1 MDDKKKSMFKSSS
14 DIFNFTSEVRRLER
28 NIGDFTRKLEQE
40 RRASIL
46 LDKEIEEMTSALN
59 EKKTGYSTVKTNQKK
74 VNRDH
79 ISELEE
85 QLELVMRQLSNI
97 RASNQKLRDKIDTL
111 RKEKNLCSQDN
122 KRIESEIS
130 ETKIKVQ
137 EVNSDAIK
145 FQKSLDQQNTKLL
158 SISKSQEADNG
169 VYSTRMS
176 NLQSQILLDRKEG
189 SRFLKDF
196 TVKFAK
202 PIADASELFQL
213 TKNSVKNWKERCQST
228 ILEMNKYQDFIKEL
242 NNGLQ
247 VMQKHSGKS
256 TYQEIV
262 DEYIN
267 SFEENIRLSN
277 HVYELGEEIIHVND
291 EIVANEQQIS
301 MLNDTKETDYCNKES
316 ILKEKTKTLEE
327 LRARNIEIKSN
338 TSEVKK
344 NLQDL
349 MKPLLEI
356 QNAFKKTNLP
366 LKLNKNKLEFEEN
379 KEPDLEVD
387 EMKFLLKQLDEYI
400 DQVILMKSG
409 NWSENYL
416 KTEGFGGKKNRYDL
430 DFDGLVPSDEHE
442 ILTNE
447 EMKERAKELISKYE
461 ASH

>member
-1 MDDKKKSMFKSSS
+1 MDEKKKSMYKSASDVFK
-14 DIFNFTSEVRRLER
+14 FTSEVRRLER

-40 RRASIL
+40 RRASVL
-46 LDKEIEEMTSALN
+46 LDKEIEEMTLALN
-59 EKKTGYSTVKTNQKK
+59 DKKSGYTTIKANQKK

-85 QLELVMRQLSNI
+85 QLEIAIRQLSNI
-97 RASNQKLRDKIDTL
+97 KATNQKIRQKIDSL

-130 ETKIKVQ
+130 ETKLKVQ
-137 EVNSDAIK
+137 EVNSDVIK
-145 FQKSLDQQNTKLL
+145 FQKSVDQQNTKLL
-158 SISKSQEADNG
+158 SITKSQEADNG

-176 NLQSQILLDRKEG
+176 NLQSQILLDKKEG
-189 SRFLKDF
+189 SRFIKDF

-213 TKNSVKNWKERCQST
+213 TKNSVKNWKERCHST
-228 ILEMNKYQDFIKEL
+228 MQEMNKYQDFIKEL

-247 VMQKHSGKS
+247 VMQKHSGKE

-277 HVYELGEEIIHVND
+277 HAYEIGEEIIYVSD
-291 EIVANEQQIS
+291 EITANEQQIN
-301 MLNDTKETDYCNKES
+301 MLNTTKESDNS
-316 ILKEKTKTLEE
+316 SKEKILSERIQILEE
-327 LRARNIEIKSN
+327 LKTKNAEVKNS
-338 TSEVKK
+338 TSDIKK
-344 NLQDL
+344 NLAHL
-349 MKPLLEI
+349 MKPLMEVKS
-356 QNAFKKTNLP
+356 AFKKTSLA
-366 LKLNKNKLEFEEN
+366 LKLNKAKLEQEGEEI
-379 KEPDLEVD
+379 DFDVD

-400 DQVILMKSG
+400 DQVILMKSEI
-409 NWSENYL
+409 WTENFI
-416 KTEGFGGKKNRYDL
+416 KNEGLANKKGKYEI
-430 DFDGLVPSDEHE
+430 DFDGLVPSDEHD

-447 EMKERAKELISKYE
+447 EMKERVKEMVSKYD

>member
-85 QLELVMRQLSNI
+85 QLELIMRQLSNI
-97 RASNQKLRDKIDTL
+97 KASNQKLRDKIDTL

-130 ETKIKVQ
+130 VTKIKVQ

-145 FQKSLDQQNTKLL
+145 FQKGLDQQNTKLL

-291 EIVANEQQIS
+291 EIVANGQQIG
-301 MLNDTKETDYCNKES
+301 MLNDTKETDYSNKER
-316 ILKEKTKTLEE
+316 ILKEKTKTLED
-327 LRARNIEIKSN
+327 LRARNIEIKNN

-366 LKLNKNKLEFEEN
+366 LKLNKDKLEFGEKIAPE
-379 KEPDLEVD
+379 LEVD
-387 EMKFLLKQLDEYI
+387 EMRFLLKQLDEYI

-416 KTEGFGGKKNRYDL
+416 KTEGFGNKKNRYEL

-447 EMKERAKELISKYE
+447 EMKERAKEFISKYE